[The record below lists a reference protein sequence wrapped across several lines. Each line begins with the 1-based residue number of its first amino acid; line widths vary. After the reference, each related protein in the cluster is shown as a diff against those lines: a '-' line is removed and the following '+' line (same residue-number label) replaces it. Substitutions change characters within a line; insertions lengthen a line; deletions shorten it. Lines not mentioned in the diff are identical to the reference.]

1 MQGVMLVQTKS
12 MRYSL
17 LLYLFLLGFAPFAWG
32 QSSDIDI
39 AESYVADGECEIAVV
54 YYEKIIK
61 SNRTRKVYDNYKDC
75 LLELQNYDEAIKLV
89 KSFIKNSSNNALYQI
104 DLGQIYL
111 IQGDDEKAQKT
122 FRNAIKDLNASQYQV
137 ISMANAF
144 IKLNQLDL
152 AYDTYLKGRKEL
164 DGKYTFHYELATLEG
179 IRGNIPEMIDEY
191 LDLINENPAYV
202 STVQNALGRNF
213 DFTESND
220 KTAYLREAL
229 FIRVQDYPD
238 NITYN
243 EMLIWMLLQQNDFNA
258 AFIQTR
264 ALDKRLGE
272 NGYRVLNLARIAK
285 SNKDYKT
292 SIKCYE
298 YIAEKGRDNPYYTYS
313 QTERIDVMQ
322 EEILESGVLVTEAV
336 DRLDNEYRE
345 TIAILGKNENT
356 VTLLMQWA
364 HLKAYY
370 QQESDTAIIMLE
382 SALNIPNVYPKVMAY
397 VKLEL
402 ADIYMLHNDIWEASL
417 LYLQVDKDFKDDLI
431 GHEAKFRN
439 ARLYYY
445 TGNFGWSEAQLDV
458 LKAST
463 TKLIANNAMELS
475 LLISDNLALDTITLP
490 LEMYARA
497 DLLYLQHKDDLA
509 IQTLDSIS
517 LNYPGHSLQDEI
529 YFKKYQIVYRDQE
542 FDQAKEYLEMI
553 LELYGED
560 LLADKAAFNLASLY
574 ENQFEDTEKAS
585 EYYEL
590 ILMEY
595 PNSLYVDDAR
605 KRFRELRGDYI
616 N

>member
-1 MQGVMLVQTKS
+1 MQGVKRFQTKS
-12 MRYSL
+12 MRNSL
-17 LLYLFLLGFAPFAWG
+17 LLYLFVLGFTSFAWG

-89 KSFIKNSSNNALYQI
+89 KSFMKNSSNNSLYQI
-104 DLGQIYL
+104 DLGEIYL
-111 IQGDDEKAQKT
+111 MQGDDEKAQKS
-122 FRNAIKDLNASQYQV
+122 FRNAVKDLKASQYQV

-164 DGKYTFHYELATLEG
+164 DGQYTFHYELATLEG

-191 LDLINENPAYV
+191 LDLINDNPAYV
-202 STVQNALGRNF
+202 TTVQNALGRNF

-220 KTAYLREAL
+220 KTDYLREAL

-243 EMLIWMLLQQNDFNA
+243 EMLIWMLLQQNDFYA

-322 EEILESGVLVTEAV
+322 EEILESGVIVTEAV
-336 DRLDNEYRE
+336 DRLDSEYRE
-345 TIAILGKNENT
+345 TLSILGKNENT

-497 DLLYLQHKDDLA
+497 DLLYLQHKDELA

-529 YFKKYQIVYRDQE
+529 YFKKYQIAYRDQE
-542 FDQAKEYLEMI
+542 FDQAKEYLELI
-553 LELYGED
+553 IELYGED
-560 LLADKAAFNLASLY
+560 LLADKAAFNLAALY
-574 ENQFEDTEKAS
+574 ENQYQDTEKAS
-585 EYYEL
+585 EYYEM